1 MTNVRILLGV
11 TFEDPNTEFPKFIRD
26 KGYGSPYGEV
36 FGKSVGS
43 LKCTSDE
50 EKAKFHNFLCDNK
63 TGPMYFK
70 GSTLTWDVPKLW
82 PTPNQFKDMLREK
95 VREMYPAPVDE
106 AQVENAVYV
115 IYNSHVNYESKYA
128 NKNRG
133 IANGKEVYS
142 CPERQIEETQTHQ
155 NYDCYSKGTD
165 ANLVFSYNSPFVDD
179 YDEFFE
185 QLPKNVKDQNAF
197 GFTLTGE
204 VGTVD
209 GVSDSGKFPK
219 YIKPGNDVTITL
231 KKNCYEA
238 TIIFDSN
245 NFHIDETLP
254 LTSKGSLPEDC
265 KKTLRCSIHWCGDDP
280 TFTIEAQSNKA
291 FKFKVES
298 HQKGTGSGIAP
309 VPFIFEGS
317 SPYAPNGLSPDY
329 CLQKT
334 ITVANCKKSIT
345 WKAPILDSPKSA
357 HTKRIAMVLHQN
369 ADATVTNECFKFPF
383 EWNFSNWQGKRDNG
397 GHHAVTEFFKP
408 TFKPPI
414 EITEHSTVS
423 IVDIAHDVG
432 GGLAVYKDLKT
443 NKFIAQVCNP
453 EVNFHDDSDPNMNFY
468 MNINGAG
475 QSSQPK
481 AIGISDSGTVAVIH
495 NGGDGFLVYVFD
507 QVQAKWIRTTT
518 ITRSIG
524 STCRIALSTH
534 GHFFA
539 ILTDSK
545 VYLYQKA
552 LHGSNYESRTFDNS
566 VSLPVDAKYNHVSI
580 YASESGLVS
589 LQLRDE
595 SSDVNRLTREVSNPS
610 LLT

>member
-1 MTNVRILLGV
+1 M
-11 TFEDPNTEFPKFIRD
+11 
-26 KGYGSPYGEV
+26 
-36 FGKSVGS
+36 
-43 LKCTSDE
+43 
-50 EKAKFHNFLCDNK
+50 
-63 TGPMYFK
+63 
-70 GSTLTWDVPKLW
+70 
-82 PTPNQFKDMLREK
+82 
-95 VREMYPAPVDE
+95 
-106 AQVENAVYV
+106 
-115 IYNSHVNYESKYA
+115 
-128 NKNRG
+128 
-133 IANGKEVYS
+133 
-142 CPERQIEETQTHQ
+142 
-155 NYDCYSKGTD
+155 
-165 ANLVFSYNSPFVDD
+165 
-179 YDEFFE
+179 
-185 QLPKNVKDQNAF
+185 
-197 GFTLTGE
+197 
-204 VGTVD
+204 
-209 GVSDSGKFPK
+209 
-219 YIKPGNDVTITL
+219 
-231 KKNCYEA
+231 
-238 TIIFDSN
+238 
-245 NFHIDETLP
+245 P

-298 HQKGTGSGIAP
+298 HQKGIGSDV
-309 VPFIFEGS
+309 VPFTFEGS
-317 SPYAPNGLSPDY
+317 SPYAPNGLSPNY
-329 CLQKT
+329 CLQQT
-334 ITVANCKKSIT
+334 IDVANCKKSIT
-345 WKAPILDSPKSA
+345 WKAPALDSPKSA
-357 HTKRIAMVLHQN
+357 HTKRISMVLHQN

-423 IVDIAHDVG
+423 LVDIAHDVG

-507 QVQAKWIRTTT
+507 QVQAKWIHTTT
-518 ITRSIG
+518 ITRSID

-539 ILTDSK
+539 ILTGSK

-552 LHGSNYESRTFDNS
+552 LLKSNYESRNFDNPVANGPIL
-566 VSLPVDAKYNHVSI
+566 VSLAVDSKYNHVSI

-595 SSDVNRLTREVSNPS
+595 SSDARLTREVSIPF
-610 LLT
+610 LRT